1 MTIANET
8 TEVLVVGG
16 GLVGLATA
24 VFLGELG
31 VRTVLVD
38 RHAGASIQGRARG
51 INQRTMELY
60 RAVGLEAEIRA
71 AGRPFAD
78 DWGVARCETLA
89 GDWHWLF
96 ADDAPKAW
104 PDLSPS
110 EFCQAD
116 QSAIEPILIAAGRT
130 RGTSYRFGT
139 ELVSLTQDEDRATAV
154 LGDLATGAN
163 STVEARYVVAADG
176 QRSPIREQLGI
187 PRTGPGVVQHSASIV
202 FRADLAP
209 YVPRRALFWIIAND
223 AVGAGLVTTAEPG
236 RWSLNVAYDPAAGQS
251 LEDFT
256 TERAIAAVRAAVGV
270 PDLAVEIE
278 DVAGWQQTI
287 GLADRYR
294 AGRVFLA
301 GDAAHTWP
309 PAGAMGANT
318 GVQDGHNLAWKVAGV
333 LRGWAG
339 ERLLDSYEA
348 ERRTVAAELSDL
360 IVKRQLKRIGTTV
373 EDDTTDDQLWTLG
386 QRYRSDAVAGAD
398 HTTVFGDTL
407 DRTVRPGC
415 RAPHVWI
422 DNQISTHDLFGRGY
436 VLFAPTDPQPWLD
449 AIRQV
454 QPTLPVEAYRIG
466 TEPRW
471 SSYGPSPLVS
481 LIRPDGYVAWTG
493 TDPEHLA
500 GVMPSLLALDR

>member
-1 MTIANET
+1 MINSKET
-8 TEVLVVGG
+8 TEVLIVGG
-16 GLVGLATA
+16 GLAGLATA

-31 VRTVLVD
+31 VRSLLVD

-60 RAVGLEAEIRA
+60 RAVGLEDDIRA
-71 AGRPFAD
+71 AGRPFAH

-89 GDWHWLF
+89 GEWHWLF

-104 PDLSPS
+104 PELSPS

-116 QSAIEPILIAAGRT
+116 QSAIEPILIAAGRA
-130 RGTSYRFGT
+130 RGTTYRFGT
-139 ELVSLTQDEDRATAV
+139 ELVSLTQDDEQATAV
-154 LGDLATGAN
+154 LRDLATGTT
-163 STVEARYVVAADG
+163 STVEAQYVVAADG
-176 QRSPIREQLGI
+176 HRSPIRERLGI
-187 PRTGPGVVQHSASIV
+187 QRIGPGVVQHSASIV
-202 FRADLAP
+202 FRADLAA

-223 AVGAGLVTTAEPG
+223 AVGAGLVTTAEAD

-251 LEDFT
+251 VEDFT
-256 TERAIAAVRAAVGV
+256 TERAIAAVRAAVGA
-270 PDLAVEIE
+270 PGLKVEIE

-294 AGRVFLA
+294 DGRVFLA

-318 GVQDGHNLAWKVAGV
+318 GVQDGHNLAWKLAGV

-339 ERLLDSYEA
+339 AGLLDTYEV

-360 IVKRQLKRIGTTV
+360 IVNRQLKRVGATI
-373 EDDTTDDQLWTLG
+373 EDDTTDDQLWVLG
-386 QRYRSDAVAGAD
+386 QRYRSDAVAGAE

-407 DRTVRPGC
+407 ERSVRPGC

-422 DNQISTHDLFGRGY
+422 DDRTSTHDLFGRGY
-436 VLFAPTDPQPWLD
+436 VLFAPTNPKPWRD
-449 AIRQV
+449 AIHRV
-454 QPTLPVEAYRIG
+454 QPKLPVEAHRIG
-466 TEPRW
+466 VEPAW
-471 SSYGPSPLVS
+471 SSYGPAPRVS

-493 TDPEHLA
+493 TDPDDLA
-500 GVMPSLLALDR
+500 AAVPSLLALDD